1 MDDAIKQEALAIV
14 QDIQATAIDNCYSR
28 YDIWAQ
34 LIGVGLA
41 VGGGGLLSVLMP
53 GGVFAS
59 ATLAALVMGATTK
72 LVADEADKIEK
83 GDIATIQRYFPESAI
98 QDAIAPLA
106 AKVDAAKKPLA
117 QGATQTPK
125 PRSTTTA
132 PGTTNPSP
140 EHVESLPVAAVA
152 LDEAA
157 PHLYLWGRTQNGK
170 TETLKYLLQEEDK
183 VHYVTSKGTDTVPVN
198 WHGWQVSGQS
208 LGAQVTWLLDK
219 WETAYQMH
227 QQGGSRR
234 EWFVID
240 EAVGIVKALTTK
252 GHKDVATRLVAFI
265 VEVLT
270 AGASQ
275 KAYLALLSQTSNSG
289 PIQVDLDILKNCRV
303 VACSKGRRDQ
313 MIAAFTKLTDY
324 KIKAS
329 HEKQIEQLKGYWQ
342 LWDGLDGPTLSQIE
356 PTKID
361 VRAVQSCPISQEQEE
376 HKDYLRLLER
386 IATEIKKQAVD
397 SDHGHIT
404 VRAAAQC
411 LPGDRRKDI
420 YPQMPE
426 LCKALADLYPGDF
439 KVFKGIASEDRVAYL
454 KSPNYNGDIG

>member
-1 MDDAIKQEALAIV
+1 MDEALRTEAIAV
-14 QDIQATAIDNCYSR
+14 VKDIQATAIDNCYSR

-83 GDIATIQRYFPESAI
+83 GDIVTIQRYFPESAI
-98 QDAIAPLA
+98 QEAIAPLV
-106 AKVDAAKKPLA
+106 AKVEAAKKPLA
-117 QGATQTPK
+117 QGTPK
-125 PRSTTTA
+125 QKSTTTA
-132 PGTTNPSP
+132 TATTSQSP
-140 EHVESLPVAAVA
+140 EPIDGLPMMPVA
-152 LDEAA
+152 LDDAA

-170 TETLKYLLQEEDK
+170 TETLKYLLQGEK
-183 VHYVTSKGTDTVPVN
+183 IVHYVTSKGTDTVPID
-198 WHGWQVSGQS
+198 WHGWQVSGKS

-219 WETAYQMH
+219 WEMAYQMH
-227 QQGGSRR
+227 QQGRSER

-252 GHKDVATRLVAFI
+252 GHKEVAARLVAFI

-324 KIKAS
+324 KIKPAQ
-329 HEKQIEQLKGYWQ
+329 EKQIEQLNGYWQ
-342 LWDGLDGPTLSQIE
+342 LWDGPGGPTLSQIE
-356 PTKID
+356 PTKIE
-361 VRAVQSCPISQEQEE
+361 VRAVQSCPVSQEQEA

-386 IATEIKKQAVD
+386 IATEIKKQAMA

-411 LPGDRRKDI
+411 LPGDRRKEI

-426 LCKALADLYPGDF
+426 LCKALADLYPDDF

-454 KSPNYNGDIG
+454 KSPNYEGVKEP